1 MGSGEDAQ
9 RENRLGI
16 RILKETLRLLYRH
29 FSPANDQFHSL
40 EGLTKNGFFSLEWDL
55 CRDRLEMNE
64 TATLLMT
71 YFYPLLGLVEKGT
84 GGVPSLEGGQ

>member
-1 MGSGEDAQ
+1 MGSFPW
-9 RENRLGI
+9 N
-16 RILKETLRLLYRH
+16 
-29 FSPANDQFHSL
+29 
-40 EGLTKNGFFSLEWDL
+40 FFSLEWDL
-55 CRDRLEMNE
+55 CRDLLKMNE